1 MSETTTPTPTSEAR
15 LGDPA
20 PLGLAGLAMSLGLLS
35 FHNTGLIKEAGLTG
49 LTAATAVVFGG
60 VVSLLM
66 SMWEYRR
73 GNTFNATFFGALS
86 AFWLTTYWAHTGT
99 TAAVDYKSVGLY
111 FLGWTVIG
119 VYLTLAALKTSGATL
134 LTTSGLTLTWLFLAL
149 GQFQNSADPDG
160 LTKVGGGLGLVTAA
174 AAFYGS
180 CAGVANET
188 HGRQILPT
196 WPR

>member
-1 MSETTTPTPTSEAR
+1 VSETTTTEAGLR

-20 PLGLAGLAMSLGLLS
+20 PLGLSGLAMSLGLLS
-35 FHNTGLIKEAGLTG
+35 FHNSGLIKEAGLTS

-60 VVSLLM
+60 LVSVLM

-73 GNTFNATFFGALS
+73 GNTFSATFFGVLG
-86 AFWLTTYWAHTGT
+86 AFWLTTYWAHAGMN
-99 TAAVDYKSVGLY
+99 AGYKSMGLY
-111 FLGWTVIG
+111 FVGWTVIG

-134 LTTSGLTLTWLFLAL
+134 GTTAGLTLTWLFLAL

-160 LTKVGGGLGLVTAA
+160 LTKVGGWLGLATALL
-174 AAFYGS
+174 AFYGS

-188 HGRQILPT
+188 HGRQVLPT

>member
-1 MSETTTPTPTSEAR
+1 VSETTTPTSGTR

-35 FHNTGLIKEAGLTG
+35 FHNTGLVKEAGLTA

-60 VVSLLM
+60 LVSVLM

-73 GNTFNATFFGALS
+73 GNTFSATFFGAS
-86 AFWLTTYWAHTGT
+86 GAFWLTTYWAHAGTG
-99 TAAVDYKSVGLY
+99 AAAGYKSMGLY
-111 FLGWTVIG
+111 YAGWTIIG
-119 VYLTLAALKTSGATL
+119 VYLTLAALKTSGTTL
-134 LTTSGLTLTWLFLAL
+134 LTTAGLSLTWLFLAL

-160 LTKVGGGLGLVTAA
+160 LTKVGGWLGLVTAL

-188 HGRQILPT
+188 HGRQVLPT